1 MVAGQQRRVDSTK
14 LHSLV
19 SEVAT
24 VPLTSSVKDCLLT
37 VWEDLVQ
44 RAATN
49 PASQQTS
56 IAAAAAA
63 AAAVGGVD
71 TSAKTSSDSTA
82 AAAATGGAAAGATTT
97 KRAPKASQLAA
108 QAAVPGIAAFAYL
121 PSESVYL
128 SDDEGNDSSDSS
140 YANDNPQANLLA
152 AMPNSKDVILTAL
165 PPHSWASLPSNMWP
179 PALAVSRYLP
189 RKMVPSAVAYPSLPS
204 LAVHK

>member
-1 MVAGQQRRVDSTK
+1 MVTGQQRRVDSTK

-56 IAAAAAA
+56 IAAA
-63 AAAVGGVD
+63 
-71 TSAKTSSDSTA
+71 A

>member
-49 PASQQTS
+49 PASQQAS
-56 IAAAAAA
+56 IAA

-71 TSAKTSSDSTA
+71 TSAKTSSESTAAA